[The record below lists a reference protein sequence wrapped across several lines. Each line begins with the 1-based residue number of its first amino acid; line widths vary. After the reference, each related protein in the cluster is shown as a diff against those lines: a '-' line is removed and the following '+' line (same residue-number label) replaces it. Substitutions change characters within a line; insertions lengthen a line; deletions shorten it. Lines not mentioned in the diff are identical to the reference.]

1 MKTREMRKKEGLV
14 TSREEITTILDRC
27 ERCRLGFSEDGIPY
41 VIPMNYGYTFDND
54 VLTLFFH
61 GASEGRK
68 IDIISKNP
76 LVCFE
81 VDCEYRLNP
90 DDSPERHAVKW
101 ESIVG
106 TGTIEYVTD
115 FNEKRMIL
123 GNMMRKFRRYN
134 PLYRPTPLT
143 DDRVIHVTIFK
154 LALDEFQAKRV
165 QHI

>member
-1 MKTREMRKKEGLV
+1 MKKREMRTKDCLITNK
-14 TSREEITTILDRC
+14 EEIQTILDHC
-27 ERCRLGFSEDGIPY
+27 ERCRLGFSEDGVPY
-41 VIPMNYGYTFDND
+41 VIPMNYGYTFEND

-68 IDIISKNP
+68 IDIIRKNP

-81 VDCEYRLNP
+81 IDCDYRLNP
-90 DDSPERHAVKW
+90 DASPQRHAVKW

-134 PLYRPTPLT
+134 PLYRPNPLT
-143 DDRVIHVTIFK
+143 DDRVIHVTIWK
-154 LALDEFQAKRV
+154 LVLDEFQAKRV
-165 QHI
+165 KHI